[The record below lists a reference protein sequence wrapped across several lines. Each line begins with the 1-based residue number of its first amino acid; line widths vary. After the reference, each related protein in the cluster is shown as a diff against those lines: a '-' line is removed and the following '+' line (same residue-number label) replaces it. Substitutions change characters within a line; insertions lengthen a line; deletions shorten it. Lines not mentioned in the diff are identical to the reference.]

1 MEEYEYKLLIDELL
15 KTIVRIKQEG
25 ESKHFEIVC
34 LKGDVEDLRKEVA
47 RLEAALAAKE
57 TPKAS

>member
-1 MEEYEYKLLIDELL
+1 MNEYETKLLIDELL
-15 KTIVRIKQEG
+15 KTIVRIKQED

-34 LKGDVEDLRKEVA
+34 LKSEVEALRKEVE